1 MNYKFKTKPYK
12 HQLTALEK
20 SWNKENFAYFME
32 MGTGKT
38 KVLID
43 NLAMLYDKG
52 KIDGALIIAPKGV
65 VKTWYEQELPT
76 HLPNHIEN
84 VTVLWQPNITKTQRE
99 KLESLFEIETA
110 FHILIMNVESLST
123 DKGVKFASKFINSH
137 KTLMAIDESTTIKTP
152 TAKRTKNIID
162 IGKLAKYRR
171 IMTGSP
177 ITKNPLDL
185 YTQCEFL
192 DPWLLD
198 FSSYY
203 AFRNRYAEMKTMHI
217 HGRSIQVVDKFQ
229 NLGELSETVKQFSY
243 RVLKEDCLDLPDK
256 IFIKRHVSLTPDQ
269 KKIYEQMKKAAM
281 AMLNGKMTTTMTVLT
296 QLMRL
301 HQITCGHFIA
311 DDGSTQSVDSNRLNE
326 LMNILEET
334 EGKAIIWANYQLSV
348 GEIIQRIIK
357 EYGPGS
363 VVHYYGK
370 TLPEQRDYAIDA
382 FQKGKARFFVGTP
395 ATGGYGLTPQE
406 DRQDFIRKFQNDPK
420 CRFLIGT
427 PQTGGYGITLTQANT
442 VIYYSNSYDLEKRL
456 QSEDRAHRIGQ
467 KKPVTYVD
475 LIAEDTVDEKIVKA
489 LRDKIN
495 IASEVMGEELKDW
508 I

>member
-1 MNYKFKTKPYK
+1 MNYKFKTKPYA

-43 NLAMLYDKG
+43 NMSMLYDKG
-52 KIDGALIIAPKGV
+52 KIDGALIVAPKGV

-76 HLPNHIEN
+76 HLSEHIEN
-84 VTVLWQPNITKTQRE
+84 VSVLWQPNITKGQQE

-110 FHILIMNVESLST
+110 LHILVMNVEALST
-123 DKGVKFASKFINSH
+123 DKGVKFATKFINSH
-137 KTLMAIDESTTIKTP
+137 KAMMAIDESTTIKTP
-152 TAKRTKNIID
+152 TAKRTKNIIG
-162 IGKLAKYRR
+162 IGQNAKYKR

-203 AFRNRYAEMKTMHI
+203 AFRNRYAEMKTMHV

-229 NLGELSETVKQFSY
+229 NLSELSDTVKQFSY
-243 RVLKEDCLDLPDK
+243 RVLKEDCLDLPPK
-256 IFIKRHVSLTPDQ
+256 VFIKRHVTLTPEQ
-269 KKIYEQMKKAAM
+269 KKVYEQMKKAAI
-281 AMLNGKMTTTMTVLT
+281 AVLNGKVTTTMTVLT

-301 HQITCGHFIA
+301 HQITCGYVAA
-311 DDGSTQSVDSNRLNE
+311 DDGTTQQVESNRLNE
-326 LMNILEET
+326 LMSVLEDT
-334 EGKAIIWANYQLSV
+334 DGKVIIWANYQMSV
-348 GEIIQRIIK
+348 SEIMQALTK
-357 EYGPGS
+357 KYGANS
-363 VVHYYGK
+363 FVHY
-370 TLPEQRDYAIDA
+370 
-382 FQKGKARFFVGTP
+382 
-395 ATGGYGLTPQE
+395 YGLTPQE
-406 DRQDFIRKFQNDPK
+406 DRQDYIRKFQNDPE
-420 CRFLIGT
+420 CRFIIGT

-442 VIYYSNSYDLEKRL
+442 VIYYSNGYDLEKRL

-467 KKPVTYVD
+467 KKTVTYID
-475 LIAEDTVDEKIVKA
+475 LIAEDTIDEKIVEA
-489 LRDKIN
+489 LRKKIN
-495 IASEVMGEELKDW
+495 IASEVMGEELKEW